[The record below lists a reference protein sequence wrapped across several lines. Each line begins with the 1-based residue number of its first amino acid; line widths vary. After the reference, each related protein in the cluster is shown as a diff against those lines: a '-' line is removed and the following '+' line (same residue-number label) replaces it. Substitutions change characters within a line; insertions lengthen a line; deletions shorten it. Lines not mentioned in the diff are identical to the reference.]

1 MDNKAVALEL
11 LKVGF
16 EVTPQ
21 KFDFSKVGDA
31 NTQDKQIEAITS
43 LYFKILEK
51 LDKPVQ

>member
-16 EVTPQ
+16 NVKPQ
-21 KFDFSKVGDA
+21 AFDFSKVGEATD
-31 NTQDKQIEAITS
+31 QERQVEAIVS

-51 LDKPVQ
+51 LDKPA

>member
-16 EVTPQ
+16 EMAPQ
-21 KFDFSKVGDA
+21 KFDFTKVGDA
-31 NTQDKQIEAITS
+31 TQDKQIEAITS

-51 LDKPVQ
+51 LDKPA